1 MVLVLAAS
9 NTHTFLLQLCKSQK
23 LTCRHL
29 PYFFEPEFICSVLH
43 ASLIF
48 VFPSPFP
55 LMIHTQTYPAH
66 PNAACDPQFSA
77 STVEAFLALS
87 DERRDSRRLARVC

>member
-1 MVLVLAAS
+1 MSSTRSRLFPHVPPP
-9 NTHTFLLQLCKSQK
+9 TLCKSQQ
-23 LTCRHL
+23 LTSRHV
-29 PYFFEPEFICSVLH
+29 PYFFEPSFICSVLDT
-43 ASLIF
+43 SSVL

-55 LMIHTQTYPAH
+55 LMIPTHAYLAH

>member
-1 MVLVLAAS
+1 
-9 NTHTFLLQLCKSQK
+9 
-23 LTCRHL
+23 
-29 PYFFEPEFICSVLH
+29 
-43 ASLIF
+43 
-48 VFPSPFP
+48 
-55 LMIHTQTYPAH
+55 MIHTQTYPAH